1 MSLLGRLEDLSL
13 TDIVQIVYL
22 SRRTGVLEIVDRGG
36 RHTVLFR
43 QGLIVNASSPEYP
56 DLVTWLERDS
66 RIPAGSGVTLR
77 QMEENGI
84 PYGTAAVEMNLIS
97 QEDLAE
103 AIRSRII
110 DVVTPLLQSREGEFN
125 FILSERA
132 SPLDVEYD
140 ADTVFREGGLSPQKI
155 IASVDGE
162 KLKPLRGLE
171 ESLKIGKALLRG
183 SAPAESTPASLNLG
197 LGQSLGGSQGEK
209 PAPSAAPDAKA
220 APVDNVVPFPAAEAG
235 PVPTSEPIPAPPFA
249 GPSATA
255 APVAMESAAEPAPAA
270 RLSSKSGKFKV
281 AGGLI
286 EVQSP
291 EALQRHVVLFESNP
305 MIRVAAKRAFGKQ
318 GVKIEQFGLLEDVRS
333 ATANLLRTNTF
344 FVTFLEMTGQAE
356 QVMVQL
362 KRRNPRL
369 PVVVID
375 QEADLRRRHDLLAKG
390 ADLYLT
396 KPSSAR
402 LQPGLAEEELRLF
415 AEELVLF
422 AERAFG
428 QWEQFA
434 GGFDPTAGKRFYDE
448 AEKETVER
456 SFGVLKQLI
465 NELSDPNDVGEVAST
480 ILRLSEGYLDRG
492 AIFVVREREFV
503 GLGGFGMTVDAP
515 DMDARVRAMRIPRGA
530 PSLLEDV
537 AQSGQTHRGKMRKTP
552 ANVALINAM
561 GGLLPTEVTALPI
574 MNGARAIGIL
584 YGDNAEQRGPIESVA
599 GLEIFLSQAGYAFG
613 NAASAAERGAGER

>member
-22 SRRTGVLEIVDRGG
+22 SRRTGVLEIVDRAG

-43 QGLIVNASSPEYP
+43 QGLIVNASAPEHP
-56 DLVTWLERDS
+56 DLVAWLEQGS

-97 QEDLAE
+97 LEDLAE
-103 AIRSRII
+103 AIRARII

-140 ADTVFREGGLSPQKI
+140 ADTVFREGGLPPQKI
-155 IASVDGE
+155 IGSVEGE

-171 ESLKIGKALLRG
+171 ESLKAGKALLRG
-183 SAPAESTPASLNLG
+183 SAPAESTLASLNLG
-197 LGQSLGGSQGEK
+197 LGRPAERA
-209 PAPSAAPDAKA
+209 PAPAPPLPTPEPQAV
-220 APVDNVVPFPAAEAG
+220 PFDNVVHFPATEDSEATAFEPVAAQPFPELPA
-235 PVPTSEPIPAPPFA
+235 PAPPPLA
-249 GPSATA
+249 SSVPD
-255 APVAMESAAEPAPAA
+255 APA
-270 RLSSKSGKFKV
+270 SKVSTNSGKFKV

-305 MIRVAAKRAFGKQ
+305 LIRVAAKRAFGKR
-318 GVKIEQFGLLEDVRS
+318 GVKIEQFGSLDDVRS
-333 ATANLLRTNTF
+333 ATTELLRSNSF
-344 FVTFLEMTGQAE
+344 FVTFLEMVDQAE
-356 QVMVQL
+356 QLLVQL

-369 PVVVID
+369 PVVVIEG
-375 QEADLRRRHDLLAKG
+375 EADLRRRHDLLQKG

-396 KPSSAR
+396 KPSAAR
-402 LQPGLAEEELRLF
+402 LQPGLADEELRLF
-415 AEELVLF
+415 ADELVLF
-422 AERAFG
+422 AERAFS
-428 QWEQFA
+428 QWEEFA
-434 GGFDPTAGKRFYDE
+434 GGFDPTAGKRFYEE

-492 AIFVVREREFV
+492 AIFVVGEGEFV
-503 GLGGFGMTVDAP
+503 GLGGFGMTVDP
-515 DMDARVRAMRIPRGA
+515 PEMDARVRAMRIPRGA

-537 AQSGQTHRGKMRKTP
+537 ARSGRSHRGKMRRTP
-552 ANVALINAM
+552 ANVEFINAL
-561 GGLLPTEVTALPI
+561 GGLLPTEVAALPI
-574 MNGARAIGIL
+574 MNGARVIGIL
-584 YGDNAEQRGPIESVA
+584 YGDNAEHRAPIESVA

-613 NAASAAERGAGER
+613 NAVSAAGRGTGER